1 MSASYPKRFPN
12 GMLDGSAVCPPALV
26 LVDEFYEGTMSFYIN
41 PEETKKPKKLLS
53 WMSCAIA
60 VFWSSIFSHLDV
72 LNCEPYFTWTDQ
84 ETSGWWDMPS
94 TVAIP
99 PTFTHCLFLCV
110 WIVAFFFLLLLYSVV
125 TPSLGIVGPLGD
137 KWMSFTWRCPLLGS
151 PHASSAFCLWAGWC
165 LAAAYRLRMYF
176 VEHAEYCSG
185 WQSMCA
191 CSTNSPALQWIFLF
205 SQLHQKSSAGTLLDA
220 LVQKQEKISL
230 GWSICLGDWFGLW
243 LVFFLSCLMVF

>member
-1 MSASYPKRFPN
+1 MKAPCLSTLTPRKQKNPKSCWVEWVVQLPYFGQVYSPIWMFWIVNLTLRGQIRRP
-12 GMLDGSAVCPPALV
+12 LADGTCPAL
-26 LVDEFYEGTMSFYIN
+26 LQYHQPLHI
-41 PEETKKPKKLLS
+41 
-53 WMSCAIA
+53 
-60 VFWSSIFSHLDV
+60 VFFCV
-72 LNCEPYFTWTDQ
+72 F
-84 ETSGWWDMPS
+84 G
-94 TVAIP
+94 
-99 PTFTHCLFLCV
+99 LF
-110 WIVAFFFLLLLYSVV
+110 FFFLLYPVL
-125 TPSLGIVGPLGD
+125 TPSLGILGPLGD